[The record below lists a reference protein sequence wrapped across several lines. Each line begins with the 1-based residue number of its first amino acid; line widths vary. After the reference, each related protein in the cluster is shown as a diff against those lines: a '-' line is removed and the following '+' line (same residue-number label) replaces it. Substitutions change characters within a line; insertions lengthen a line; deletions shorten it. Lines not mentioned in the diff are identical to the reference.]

1 MSDRFSIEI
10 NGTVHDLAV
19 PGEMPLLW
27 AIRDIA
33 GLTGTKYG
41 CGVGVCGACT
51 VLVDGAATR
60 SCSLPV
66 SDVGSSKVVTIEHI
80 GQKELHPVQA
90 AWVEHNVPQCGY
102 CQPGFI
108 MQIVDLLT
116 NSPDMS
122 DEDLIASLTNVC
134 RCGTYTRMPEAIADA
149 RKLMQKR
156 GA

>member
-10 NGTVHDLAV
+10 NGTVHELAV

-27 AIRDIA
+27 AIRDVA

-60 SCSLPV
+60 SCSVSV
-66 SDVGSSKVVTIEHI
+66 SDVAQSRVVTIEHL
-80 GQKELHPVQA
+80 GKAGLHPVQE
-90 AWVEHNVPQCGY
+90 AWVQHNVPQCGY
-102 CQPGFI
+102 CQSGFI

-116 NSPDMS
+116 NSPDLS
-122 DEDLIASLTNVC
+122 DEDLLASLTNIC
-134 RCGTYTRMPEAIADA
+134 RCGTYPRMPEAIAEA